1 MCCALSYCILFFLN
15 FCCFT
20 PFLFKTLT
28 LRYPSTYTYT
38 HTTFTMAPTVLH
50 LRSETKPLE
59 HRSALTPTT
68 TAALIKAGYV
78 VNVERSPERI
88 FDDSE
93 FEAVGA
99 TLVPEGS
106 WEEVPKEH
114 IIVGLKELEEKE
126 FPLKHVHVQFAHCYK
141 HQAGWENVL
150 ARFPRGGGTLL
161 DLEFLVDERG
171 RRVAAF
177 GFHAGFAG
185 AALALEVWAHQ
196 LTHPPSSPFPGVASY
211 PNEDALIT
219 NVKKALATGT
229 AAAGRSPRVIV
240 IGALGRCG
248 SGAVDALRKAGVPEE
263 NILKWD
269 MAETAKGGPF
279 KEITDSDIFVNCI
292 YLTSKI
298 PNFVNLD
305 SLQVPDRKLS
315 VVCDVSADTTSPFTP
330 VPIYTVA
337 TTFDKPTVPVE
348 GLSSGPALSVISI
361 DHLPSLL
368 PREASEAFSHDLLP
382 SLLTLNDWQNSP
394 VWARAKK
401 LFDEKVATLPA
412 SALEK

>member
-1 MCCALSYCILFFLN
+1 
-15 FCCFT
+15 
-20 PFLFKTLT
+20 
-28 LRYPSTYTYT
+28 
-38 HTTFTMAPTVLH
+38 MAPTVLH
-50 LRSETKPLE
+50 LRSETKHLE

-68 TAALIKAGYV
+68 AAELIKAGYI

-88 FDDSE
+88 FEDDE
-93 FEAVGA
+93 FEKIGA

-106 WEEVPKEH
+106 WEEAPKDH

-126 FPLKHVHVQFAHCYK
+126 FPLKHMHVQFAHCYK
-141 HQAGWENVL
+141 QQAGWESVL

-161 DLEFLVDERG
+161 DLEFLVDDRG

-185 AALALEVWAHQ
+185 AALAIETWAWQ
-196 LTHPPSSPFPGVASY
+196 LNHTEPFPGVSSY

-219 NVKKALATGT
+219 DVKAALESGAKKA
-229 AAAGRSPRVIV
+229 GRMPQVIV

-248 SGAVDALRKAGVPEE
+248 SGAVAALRKAGVPEE
-263 NILKWD
+263 KILKWD
-269 MAETAKGGPF
+269 MAETAVGGPF
-279 KEITDSDIFVNCI
+279 KEIAESDIFVNCI

-298 PNFVNLD
+298 PNFVNLE
-305 SLQVPDRKLS
+305 SLQTPDRKLT

-330 VPIYTVA
+330 IPIYTVA
-337 TTFDKPTVPVE
+337 TTFDNPTVPVN
-348 GLSSGPALSVISI
+348 GLKSGPPLSVISI

-382 SLLTLNDWQNSP
+382 SLLELNGWHNSP
-394 VWARAKK
+394 VWARAEK
-401 LFDEKVATLPA
+401 LFNEKVATLPP
-412 SALEK
+412 SVLDK

>member
-1 MCCALSYCILFFLN
+1 
-15 FCCFT
+15 
-20 PFLFKTLT
+20 
-28 LRYPSTYTYT
+28 
-38 HTTFTMAPTVLH
+38 MAPTILH

-68 TAALIKAGYV
+68 AAELIKAGYV

-88 FDDSE
+88 FDDEE
-93 FEAVGA
+93 FSAVGA

-106 WEEVPKEH
+106 WEDAPRDH

-141 HQAGWENVL
+141 QQGGWETVL

-161 DLEFLVDERG
+161 DLEFLVDDRG

-185 AALALEVWAHQ
+185 AALALEVWAWQ
-196 LTHPPSSPFPGVASY
+196 LNHTEPFPGVSSY
-211 PNEDALIT
+211 PNEDALIAD
-219 NVKKALATGT
+219 VKAAVEGGAKKA
-229 AAAGRSPRVIV
+229 GRMPRVIV

-248 SGAVDALRKAGVPEE
+248 SGAVAALRKAGVPED

-269 MAETAKGGPF
+269 MAETAPGGPF
-279 KEITDSDIFVNCI
+279 KDITESDVFINCI
-292 YLTSKI
+292 YLSGGGV
-298 PNFVNLD
+298 PPFVNLE
-305 SLQVPDRKLS
+305 SLQTPDRKLS
-315 VVCDVSADTTSPFTP
+315 VVCDVSADTTSPFNP

-337 TTFDKPTVPVE
+337 TTFDKPTVPVD
-348 GLSSGPALSVISI
+348 GLKSGPPLSVISI

-382 SLLTLNDWQNSP
+382 SLLALNDWQNHP

-401 LFDEKVATLPA
+401 LFDEKVATLPP

>member
-1 MCCALSYCILFFLN
+1 
-15 FCCFT
+15 
-20 PFLFKTLT
+20 
-28 LRYPSTYTYT
+28 
-38 HTTFTMAPTVLH
+38 MAPTVLH

-59 HRSALTPTT
+59 HRSALTPST

-88 FDDSE
+88 FDDAE
-93 FEAVGA
+93 FEAIGA
-99 TLVPEGS
+99 TLIPEGS
-106 WEEVPKEH
+106 WEEAPKEH

-141 HQAGWENVL
+141 QQAGWENVL

-161 DLEFLVDERG
+161 DLEFLVDDRG

-185 AALALEVWAHQ
+185 AALALEVWAWQ
-196 LTHPPSSPFPGVASY
+196 LNHSEPFPGVKSY

-219 NVKKALATGT
+219 NVKKAVDSGAQK
-229 AAAGRSPRVIV
+229 AGRLPRVIV

-248 SGAVDALRKAGVPEE
+248 SGAVDALRKSGIPEE

-298 PNFVNLD
+298 PNFVNHE

-348 GLSSGPALSVISI
+348 GLKEGPALSVISI

-368 PREASEAFSHDLLP
+368 PREASEAFSNDLLP

-394 VWARAKK
+394 VWARARK

>member
-1 MCCALSYCILFFLN
+1 
-15 FCCFT
+15 
-20 PFLFKTLT
+20 
-28 LRYPSTYTYT
+28 
-38 HTTFTMAPTVLH
+38 MAPTVLH

-59 HRSALTPTT
+59 HRSALTPS
-68 TAALIKAGYV
+68 TAAELIKAGYV

-88 FDDSE
+88 FDDAE
-93 FEAVGA
+93 FEAVGC

-106 WEEVPKEH
+106 WVDAPAEH
-114 IIVGLKELEEKE
+114 IIVGLKELEEKD

-141 HQAGWENVL
+141 QQAGWENVL

-185 AALALEVWAHQ
+185 AALALEVWAWQ
-196 LTHPPSSPFPGVASY
+196 LNHTEPFPGVESY
-211 PNEDALIT
+211 PNEDALIAD
-219 NVKKALATGT
+219 VKKALDEGAKK
-229 AAAGRSPRVIV
+229 AGRLPRVIV

-248 SGAVDALRKAGVPEE
+248 SGAVDALRKSGLPEE

-298 PNFVNLD
+298 PHFVNME
-305 SLQVPDRKLS
+305 SLQVPDRKLQ
-315 VVCDVSADTTSPFTP
+315 VVCDVSADTTNPFNP

-348 GLSSGPALSVISI
+348 GLQSGPPLSVISI

-368 PREASEAFSHDLLP
+368 PREASEAFSRDLLP
-382 SLLTLNDWQNSP
+382 SLLTLNDWRNSP
-394 VWARAKK
+394 VWARAEK
-401 LFDEKVATLPA
+401 LFKEKVATLPP
-412 SALEK
+412 SALQK